1 MAADTL
7 TRRELLNLS
16 LAVGG
21 GLVLGRLLPALAAV
35 DTPDLQ
41 PNPFVRVG
49 TDGTVTVW
57 VNKSEMGQG
66 VLTGLAQIIADEL
79 GADWEKVVPV
89 QADADPRFGNQNTG
103 GSTAVRTQFQDLRR
117 AGAAAREMLLAAA
130 AARWQVPAG
139 RLRAEG
145 GRVWD
150 GSGRSL
156 SFGEL
161 VAEAARLPVPQ
172 DPPLKKPA
180 DFSLI
185 GRPLPRK
192 DTRLKVTGK
201 AVFGADVRLPGMLF
215 AVVARPPVFG
225 ARLARLDTSRAE
237 KVEGVVRVF
246 PISSGVAV
254 VARDTWAALKGREAL
269 VVMWEE
275 GEASSFSSLRLQAEM
290 ERLAEGQGKVAAAHG
305 SAEALSPG
313 ARQVEATFSLP
324 FLAHAPMEPQ
334 NATAWF
340 HDGGLEVWAPTQVPM
355 PARQEAAQAAGLPL
369 EKVTLHVTFL
379 GGGFGRR
386 LVSDFVREAVEV
398 AKAFSVPVQLLWTR
412 EDDLAH
418 DFYRPPSV
426 HRLQA
431 WLDGQGQVLRWR
443 HHQVTASIG
452 QQRNPSR
459 AGRVD
464 RGALE
469 GAEPPYAFSAWQVE
483 QTLVSVPVPLGA
495 WRSVYASQNPF
506 ASEHFFDLVARAA
519 GRDPW
524 RWRLELL
531 PQGPLKAAVRL
542 AGEKASW
549 SKPLPKG
556 WGRGVACCSSFGS
569 HVAEVAE
576 VSLRGGRLR
585 VERVVVAIHCGMA
598 INPRLVEQQLVS
610 AVVFGL
616 SAFLRGRITVEGGK
630 VLETN
635 FDRYDILR
643 FSEMPRVEVHIVPS
657 QDPPGGVGE
666 PGVPP
671 LAPAVAN
678 AVLAATGKP
687 VARLPWTEA
696 SGSA

>member
-1 MAADTL
+1 MAGEGL
-7 TRRELLNLS
+7 SRRELLNLS
-16 LAVGG
+16 AAIGG
-21 GLVLGRLLPALAAV
+21 GLVLGRLVPLWGEEKPVA
-35 DTPDLQ
+35 LQ

-49 TDGTVTVW
+49 ADGTVTIW

-89 QADADPRFGNQNTG
+89 QAEADPRYGNQNTG
-103 GSTAVRTQFQDLRR
+103 GSTAVRTQFDELRR
-117 AGAAAREMLLAAA
+117 AGAAAREMLVAAA
-130 AARWQVPAG
+130 AQRWGVDPR
-139 RLRAEG
+139 RLRVTRGEVSDPVTKRKA
-145 GRVWD
+145 
-150 GSGRSL
+150 

-172 DPPLKKPA
+172 DPPLKDPK
-180 DFSLI
+180 DFELI
-185 GRPLPRK
+185 GKPLPRK
-192 DTRLKVTGK
+192 DTRAKITGQ
-201 AVFGADVRLPGMLF
+201 AVFGCDVRLPGMLY
-215 AVVARPPVFG
+215 AVVARPEVFG
-225 ARLARLDTSRAE
+225 ARLASFDPEKAL
-237 KVEGVVRVF
+237 KVEGVVKVF

-254 VARDTWAALKGREAL
+254 VARDTWAALKGRAAL
-269 VVMWEE
+269 SVRWEG
-275 GEASSFSSLRLQAEM
+275 GEASFSSPKLIQEMAE
-290 ERLAEGQGKVAAAHG
+290 LAAKEGKVAAAHG
-305 SAEALSPG
+305 EFASAWASAPKK
-313 ARQVEATFSLP
+313 VEATFTLP

-340 HDGGLEVWAPTQVPM
+340 HEGILEVWAPTQVPM
-355 PARQEAAQAAGLPL
+355 PAREEAARAAGLPV
-369 EKVTLHVTFL
+369 EKVKLYVTFL

-386 LVSDFVREAVEV
+386 LSSDFVREAVEV
-398 AKAFSVPVQLLWTR
+398 AKAFPAPVQLLWTR
-412 EDDLAH
+412 EDDMTH

-426 HRLQA
+426 HRLEA
-431 WLDGQGQVLRWR
+431 GLDGEGRIVAWR
-443 HHQVTASIG
+443 HHQVTCSIG

-459 AGRVD
+459 VGQVD

-469 GAEPPYAFSAWQVE
+469 AAEPPYTIPHVVVE
-483 QTLVSVPVPLGA
+483 QTLLPVPVPLGA

-531 PQGPLKAAVRL
+531 PEGPLKQAVKL
-542 AGEKASW
+542 AGERAGW
-549 SKPLPKG
+549 GKPLPTG

-576 VSLRGGRLR
+576 VSLSAGKLR
-585 VERVVVAIHCGMA
+585 VERVVVAIHCGRA

-610 AVVFGL
+610 GVVFGL

-635 FDRYDILR
+635 FDRYEPLR
-643 FSEMPRVEVHIVPS
+643 FHEMPQVEVHIVPS

-678 AVLAATGKP
+678 AILAATGKA
-687 VARLPWTEA
+687 VSRLPWE
-696 SGSA
+696 G